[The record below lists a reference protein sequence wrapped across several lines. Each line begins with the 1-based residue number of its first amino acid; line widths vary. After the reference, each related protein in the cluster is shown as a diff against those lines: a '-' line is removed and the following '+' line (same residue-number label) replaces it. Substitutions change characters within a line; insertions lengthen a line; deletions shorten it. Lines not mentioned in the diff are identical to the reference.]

1 MSGLNDRSILRE
13 RWARADRL
21 AEGGIAGRWLAR
33 PLGYPLAQAWHKVL
47 YPLTGRGLPVRADTF
62 FGYPMHL
69 ELPAATDIWLTGCK
83 GHPSERRLARYL
95 LEQLP
100 ENGFF
105 LDIGAHV
112 GFFSALAHVL
122 TRPAGRVVS
131 IEATPHTFEL
141 LQRNRAE
148 RAGWEARNLAMAD
161 RDGSLR
167 FHVFPLRYS
176 EYNAI
181 DVEAYLDEP
190 WYRDNPPEVVEIPC
204 ITLDALLRDQSP
216 PDIIKIDAEGA
227 EAQIIRGGEQSLQA
241 YAGALVMEYIRASQS
256 TGGHVQALELLL
268 AWGYRAFTIG
278 REGQLLHCADPEAH
292 LHALGWESDN
302 LVFRRQD

>member
-1 MSGLNDRSILRE
+1 MSGFHDRSELR
-13 RWARADRL
+13 RCWARADRL
-21 AEGGIAGRWLAR
+21 AGGSIPGRWLAR
-33 PLGYPLAQAWHKVL
+33 PLGYPLAQFWHKAV
-47 YPLTGRGLPVRADTF
+47 YPLIRRGLPVRAATF

-83 GHPSERRLARYL
+83 GHPSERRLARFL
-95 LEQLP
+95 IEHLP
-100 ENGFF
+100 QNGFF

-112 GFFSALAHVL
+112 GFFSGLAHVL
-122 TRPAGRVVS
+122 TRPAGRVLS

-148 RAGWEARNLAMAD
+148 RTGWEARNVAMAD
-161 RDGSLR
+161 RSGQLR

-190 WYRDNPPEVVEIPC
+190 WYRDNPPEVLEIPC
-204 ITLDALLRDQSP
+204 ITMDDLLRDQTP

-227 EAQIIRGGEQSLQA
+227 EDQIIRGGERTLRG
-241 YAGALVMEYIRASQS
+241 YIGALVMEYIRAGQS
-256 TGGHVQALELLL
+256 TGGHARAL
-268 AWGYRAFTIG
+268 A
-278 REGQLLHCADPEAH
+278 QLLDWGFQACAIERDGSLRPCPDPEAH
-292 LHALGWESDN
+292 LQTLGWESDN
-302 LVFRRQD
+302 LVFRRKG